1 MGRISKIWYNM
12 VMLQRYNL
20 DQNNFLH
27 KEIEAFY
34 SCKYIKLNSDN
45 TNSFSGMVSDDIRT
59 LKNTFNEEID
69 NIMLYAKDSIRI
81 IATTDIKAII
91 NEKNIIN
98 PVVVC
103 VPRSKASFSDKQL
116 LFQKAISEAAE
127 NIGAVGGSYYIKR
140 IIDTKTTHLI
150 RTKKG
155 DISGDGDLPYPGITK
170 KTCHLCGSVRGRNII
185 LVDDIYTKTVNVDE
199 DCCQFLL
206 DNGANSV
213 ILYTICKTELEVKND
228 IFQKYARKICE
239 IHQKNS

>member
-1 MGRISKIWYNM
+1 
-12 VMLQRYNL
+12 MLQHYNL

-34 SCKYIKLNSDN
+34 SCKYIKLNADN
-45 TNSFSGMVSDDIRT
+45 ANSFSGMVSDDIRT

-91 NEKNIIN
+91 NEKNIAN

-103 VPRSKASFSDKQL
+103 VPRSKASFSSQQL
-116 LFQKAISEAAE
+116 LFQKAISEAAK
-127 NIGAVGGSYYIKR
+127 NIGAVDGSRYIKR
-140 IIDTKTTHLI
+140 ISDTKTTHLI
-150 RTKKG
+150 RTKQG
-155 DISGDGDLPYPGITK
+155 DIGGDGDMPYPGITK
-170 KTCHLCGSVRGRNII
+170 KTCRLCGSVRGRNII
-185 LVDDIYTKTVNVDE
+185 LVDDIYTKTINIDE

-213 ILYTICKTELEVKND
+213 ILYTICKTELEVEND
-228 IFQKYARKICE
+228 IFQKYARKICK

>member
-1 MGRISKIWYNM
+1 
-12 VMLQRYNL
+12 MLKYYTL
-20 DQNNFLH
+20 DLNSFLH

-34 SCKYIKLNSDN
+34 SYEYIKLNSDN
-45 TNSFSGMVSDDIRT
+45 ANNFSGMVSDDIRT
-59 LKNTFNEEID
+59 LKNTFNKEID
-69 NIMLYAKDSIRI
+69 NIMLSAKDSIRTI
-81 IATTDIKAII
+81 STTDIKAII
-91 NEKNIIN
+91 NKKNIID
-98 PVVVC
+98 PVIVC
-103 VPRSKASFSDKQL
+103 VPRSKASFSDQQL
-116 LFQKAISEAAE
+116 LFQKAISEAVK
-127 NIGAVGGSYYIKR
+127 NIGAVDGSRYIKR

-155 DISGDGDLPYPGITK
+155 DIGGNGDLPYPGITK

-185 LVDDIYTKTVNVDE
+185 LVDDIYTKTVNIDE

-213 ILYTICKTELEVKND
+213 MLYTICKTELEVEND